1 MNVYNVKTCRDK
13 IKVFFYKKNL
23 DEENHQDLQKTINL
37 KRNSL
42 FFKIIRN
49 NQIFSTM
56 SPRIESFSGFYT
68 FFTGCNHIH

>member
-1 MNVYNVKTCRDK
+1 MNVYDVKTCRDK

-42 FFKIIRN
+42 LLKIIRN
-49 NQIFSTM
+49 NQIFGAM
-56 SPRIESFSGFYT
+56 CPRIESFA
-68 FFTGCNHIH
+68 